1 MALYEQRAD
10 LRLPYDVPPVLAIL
24 DHVLD
29 HLVVVALELVVL
41 LVVEQPQGLDAVI
54 YGEHSEILVYL
65 LQYLLDLQYLFDV
78 DLDVLGAGRLV

>member
-41 LVVEQPQGLDAVI
+41 LVVEQPQGLDTVI

-78 DLDVLGAGRLV
+78 DLDVLGAGGLV